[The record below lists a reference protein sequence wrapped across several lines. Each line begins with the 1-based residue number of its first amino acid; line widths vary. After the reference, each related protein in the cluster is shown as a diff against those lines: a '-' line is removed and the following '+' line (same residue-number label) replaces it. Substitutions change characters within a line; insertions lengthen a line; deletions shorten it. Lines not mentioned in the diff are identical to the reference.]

1 MRQGP
6 EVPDATAPDK
16 AQSAE
21 RERRMRRDR
30 RYGDRRGDDPWPVDG
45 APDDSLLEALDSG
58 PDGGGRSDGSDDA
71 QHGGF
76 VPGWGDASLPADSRF
91 LSRQARRIVSAGSS
105 TFERVYRIFIGARAV
120 LGAAL
125 LLAQVLGNLVGAR
138 SPVALTVCILY
149 AAQALTLWVLPRF
162 RNEARAQSRLSRRQW
177 LATIGV
183 DLLTF
188 SALHALAPATA
199 FNYVAL
205 LVLPVLMAGVL
216 TARMPAL
223 ATAAAVSL
231 MLLAAGWQSGL
242 VLGDLAATMT
252 PAGLAGIGFFVI
264 TLLTSELASR
274 LAREESMARGSLELA
289 RQQAQLNRLV
299 IEEMADGVLVI
310 DRRARVRAANPAARR
325 LLVLQGLGGAAP
337 FQLQDDPAWAELSA
351 MVQHAF
357 DAGRWPD
364 NARDLTLHFP
374 SGRKRTLRLRAR
386 FTRPRSG
393 GAPFAAAGDAAGE
406 VFCVVFVEDLRT
418 VQARTRQEKLAAMGR
433 VSAGIA
439 HEIRNPLAAIA
450 QANALLAEEALGA
463 EQQMLTTMV
472 ADNVERLKRLVDDVM
487 EVAPGVDASPRTI
500 DLGAEV
506 GRIVADWARTGDFAL
521 GSGSRL
527 QVELPHEPLAVD
539 FEPEHLRR
547 VLVNLLDN
555 ARRYASDRAG
565 AILLRAEA
573 VGGAQA
579 RLSLASDGDPIPA
592 DVEPFLFEPFF
603 SSRSRGTGLGL
614 YICRELC
621 ERYGGSIDYW
631 QHPAGSAHCNEFV
644 VTVRVAA
651 ATASSPSQNRLLP

>member
-1 MRQGP
+1 
-6 EVPDATAPDK
+6 
-16 AQSAE
+16 
-21 RERRMRRDR
+21 
-30 RYGDRRGDDPWPVDG
+30 
-45 APDDSLLEALDSG
+45 
-58 PDGGGRSDGSDDA
+58 
-71 QHGGF
+71 
-76 VPGWGDASLPADSRF
+76 
-91 LSRQARRIVSAGSS
+91 
-105 TFERVYRIFIGARAV
+105 
-120 LGAAL
+120 
-125 LLAQVLGNLVGAR
+125 
-138 SPVALTVCILY
+138 
-149 AAQALTLWVLPRF
+149 
-162 RNEARAQSRLSRRQW
+162 
-177 LATIGV
+177 
-183 DLLTF
+183 
-188 SALHALAPATA
+188 
-199 FNYVAL
+199 
-205 LVLPVLMAGVL
+205 
-216 TARMPAL
+216 
-223 ATAAAVSL
+223 
-231 MLLAAGWQSGL
+231 
-242 VLGDLAATMT
+242 
-252 PAGLAGIGFFVI
+252 
-264 TLLTSELASR
+264 
-274 LAREESMARGSLELA
+274 MARGSLELA

-351 MVQHAF
+351 MVQRAF

-364 NARDLTLHFP
+364 GARDLTLHFP
-374 SGRKRTLRLRAR
+374 NGMKRTLRLRAR
-386 FTRPRSG
+386 FTRPRVG
-393 GAPFAAAGDAAGE
+393 GMHTSAAGDASGE
-406 VFCVVFVEDLRT
+406 VFCVVFVEDLRS

-450 QANALLAEEALGA
+450 QANALLAEEAQGA

-487 EVAPGVDASPRTI
+487 EVAPGIDATPRAI

-521 GSGSRL
+521 GSDSRL
-527 QVELPHEPLAVD
+527 QVELPPEPLTVE

-565 AILLRAEA
+565 AMLLRAEA

-579 RLSLASDGDPIPA
+579 RLSLASDGDPIPP

-621 ERYGGSIDYW
+621 ERYGGSIEYW
-631 QHPAGSAHCNEFV
+631 RHTAGSAHRNEFV
-644 VTVRVAA
+644 VTARVAP
-651 ATASSPSQNRLLP
+651 ATATTSAPSQNRLLP

>member
-1 MRQGP
+1 MTESG
-6 EVPDATAPDK
+6 ATGSVD
-16 AQSAE
+16 SDEAE
-21 RERRMRRDR
+21 RRARRNRRR
-30 RYGDRRGDDPWPVDG
+30 GDRRNDTPAN
-45 APDDSLLEALDSG
+45 APGSATGGHNDSLLGGVSDRAGGANPNDK
-58 PDGGGRSDGSDDA
+58 PDGDEPST
-71 QHGGF
+71 F
-76 VPGWGDASLPADSRF
+76 VPGWGDVSQPADSRF

-105 TFERVYRIFIGARAV
+105 TFERLYRIFVGARAV
-120 LGAAL
+120 LGLAL
-125 LLAQVLGNLVGAR
+125 LLTQVVGNLLGAR
-138 SPVALTVCILY
+138 STLTLTVCVLY

-162 RNEARAQSRLSRRQW
+162 RGAARAQSQLTRRQW
-177 LATIGV
+177 LATIGF

-188 SALHALAPATA
+188 SALHALAPGTA

-216 TARMPAL
+216 TARVPAL

-231 MLLAAGWQSGL
+231 MLLAAAWQSGL
-242 VLGDLAATMT
+242 QLGDLTTTMT

-264 TLLTSELASR
+264 TLLTGELSSR
-274 LAREESMARGSLELA
+274 LAREELTARGSLELA

-325 LLVLQGLGGAAP
+325 LLAPQGLGRAAP
-337 FQLQDDPAWAELSA
+337 FQLQDEPAWIELSTV
-351 MVQHAF
+351 VQRAF
-357 DAGRWPD
+357 SAGAWPEG
-364 NARDLTLHFP
+364 ARDLVLQFGAGA
-374 SGRKRTLRLRAR
+374 SRSLRVRAR
-386 FTRPRSG
+386 FTRPRASG
-393 GAPFAAAGDAAGE
+393 ATSASPGETAAAGE
-406 VFCVVFVEDLRT
+406 VFCVVFVEDLRS

-450 QANALLAEEALGA
+450 QANALLAEEAVGA
-463 EQQMLTTMV
+463 EQEMLTKMV

-487 EVAPGVDASPRTI
+487 EVAPGVDTRPRTI

-506 GRIVADWARTGDFAL
+506 GRIVADWARTSEVPL

-527 QVELPHEPLAVD
+527 QVDLPYEPVAVL

-555 ARRYASDRAG
+555 ARRYASDRPG
-565 AILLRAEA
+565 AILLRAESL
-573 VGGAQA
+573 GGAQV
-579 RLSLASDGDPIPA
+579 RLSLASDGDAIPP
-592 DVEPFLFEPFF
+592 DIEPYLFEPFF
-603 SSRSRGTGLGL
+603 STRSRGTGLGL

-631 QHPAGSAHCNEFV
+631 QHPVGSIHCNEFV
-644 VTVRVAA
+644 VTARVADVA
-651 ATASSPSQNRLLP
+651 GVMPSQDRLLP

>member
-1 MRQGP
+1 MTEAAAPRT
-6 EVPDATAPDK
+6 ATP
-16 AQSAE
+16 
-21 RERRMRRDR
+21 ERRRA
-30 RYGDRRGDDPWPVDG
+30 DRRGAARRNEPWPATVAG
-45 APDDSLLEALDSG
+45 DSLFDALGVGAGLDGPHNAAAEAAERSGLE
-58 PDGGGRSDGSDDA
+58 
-71 QHGGF
+71 
-76 VPGWGDASLPADSRF
+76 PGWDEASQPADSRF

-105 TFERVYRIFIGARAV
+105 TFERLYRIFIGARAV

-125 LLAQVLGNLVGAR
+125 LLMQIVGNLLGAR
-138 SPVALTVCILY
+138 SSLALTVCILY

-162 RNEARAQSRLSRRQW
+162 RGAGRTQTRLTRRQW
-177 LATIGV
+177 LATIGF

-188 SALHALAPATA
+188 SALHALEPGTA

-216 TARMPAL
+216 TARLLAL

-231 MLLAAGWQSGL
+231 MLLLAAWRTGL
-242 VLGDLAATMT
+242 SLGDLAATMT

-264 TLLTSELASR
+264 TLLTAELAGR
-274 LAREESMARGSLELA
+274 LAREEVTARGSLELA

-325 LLVLQGLGGAAP
+325 LLVVQGLGRAAP
-337 FQLQDDPAWAELSA
+337 FQLHDEPAWAELSEV
-351 MVQHAF
+351 VQKSF
-357 DAGRWPD
+357 DAGRWPEGT
-364 NARDLTLHFP
+364 RDLTLHFP
-374 SGRKRTLRLRAR
+374 GGSTRALRLRAR
-386 FTRPRSG
+386 FTRPRIG
-393 GAPFAAAGDAAGE
+393 GTASALATEAAPGGE
-406 VFCVVFVEDLRT
+406 VFCVVFVEDLRS

-450 QANALLAEEALGA
+450 QANALLAEEVVGA
-463 EQQMLTTMV
+463 EHQMLTAMV

-487 EVAPGVDASPRTI
+487 EVAPGIDATPRAI

-506 GRIVADWARTGDFAL
+506 GRIVADWARTSQFAL

-527 QVELPHEPLAVD
+527 QIDLPHEPLAVLFD
-539 FEPEHLRR
+539 PEHLRR

-555 ARRYASDRAG
+555 ARRYASERPG
-565 AILLRAEA
+565 AIVLRAER

-579 RLSLASDGDPIPA
+579 RISLASDGDPIPP
-592 DVEPFLFEPFF
+592 DIEPYLFEPFF
-603 SSRSRGTGLGL
+603 STRSRGTGLGL
-614 YICRELC
+614 YICRELS

-631 QHPAGSAHCNEFV
+631 QHPQGSAHRNEFV
-644 VTVRVAA
+644 VTARVAA
-651 ATASSPSQNRLLP
+651 ATAHTPSQNRLLP